1 MKVSDFFKIPMKH
14 IIFESSIY
22 DINKEWSYG
31 QDWLDFPDEN
41 IKGISITV
49 SAHQYALKSTDYRTI
64 LPVRKK
70 DIPDHFLFLFGVDE
84 NDDADCIVCNQ
95 HLIRRDTRG
104 MNWLEVYGEIDE
116 MVGRYHPKRSNTLF
130 FEGFISNNGWLD
142 IQIGT

>member
-1 MKVSDFFKIPMKH
+1 MKVGDFFKIPMKH
-14 IIFESSIY
+14 IVFENSMY

-31 QDWLDFPDEN
+31 QEWVDFPDEK

-49 SAHQYALKSTDYRTI
+49 SENNYTLKSTDYRML

-70 DIPDHFLFLFGVDE
+70 DIREDLLFLFGVNESDE
-84 NDDADCIVCNQ
+84 ADSVVA
-95 HLIRRDTRG
+95 HLHFIRRDTRG
-104 MNWLEVYGEIDE
+104 MNWLEIYHEIDE
-116 MVGRYHPKRSNTLF
+116 MVGRYHPKRFNTLF